1 MKMIKIFRKLAF
13 LSVVALGASFLFSC
27 NNEEPQPD
35 GPKVD
40 DTLPHVVLS
49 SSIINVPCDGGEFEV
64 GYTIENP
71 LVGVDILAVSDQKWV
86 NNFTYDNSI
95 LRFTVDFN
103 NQMESRQAT
112 VSVRYPSMESP
123 VTLTIEQAAP
133 ETQAFELET
142 AALTTMKCK
151 YRITPADKSMYYIAI
166 FEDSEY
172 FLQNEITTAEQLFK
186 DDYEYFEAAAAEN
199 GKTLE
204 EFLKLAGIVNKG
216 NVDVNKDYL
225 VPGAKYVLYA
235 YGIEFTDEGYKQV
248 SPLQHLVIETP
259 LPVLEDV
266 EVKVDVSVSRMNVSL
281 SFDPGAWKGLYN
293 FEFYA
298 ETSDFYFSEDEAVPE
313 DFTKRIASNWMWNM
327 YDLLDKYYTVDEVV
341 SMYCFQGKR
350 KYSQDLTPD
359 TKYIVVT
366 YAVADY
372 EGMPQ
377 LVSEPT
383 VEHFTT
389 GKL

>member
-1 MKMIKIFRKLAF
+1 MTKIFRKLAF
-13 LSVVALGASFLFSC
+13 LSVVALGATLLYSC
-27 NNEEPQPD
+27 EDSEPKPQEPPMEE
-35 GPKVD
+35 
-40 DTLPHVVLS
+40 TLPHVVLS
-49 SSIINVPCDGGEFEV
+49 NTAVSVPYDGGEFEV

-86 NNFTYDNSI
+86 NNFTYDGSM

-103 NQMESRQAT
+103 NSMQSREAN

-133 ETQAFELET
+133 ESQAFKLET
-142 AALTTMKCK
+142 SELTTLACK
-151 YRITPADKSMYYIAI
+151 YRVTPNDANVYYMAL
-166 FEDSEY
+166 FEDSQY
-172 FLQNEITTAEQLFK
+172 FAENEITTAEELFK
-186 DDYEYFEAAAAEN
+186 DDYEYFTAAAAEN
-199 GKTLE
+199 NLSPE
-204 EFLKLAGIVNKG
+204 QFLKLAGIVNKG
-216 NVDVNKDYL
+216 NISVNEEYL
-225 VPGAKYVLYA
+225 VPGHKYVLYV
-235 YGIEFTDEGYKQV
+235 YGIEFTEDGYKQV

-259 LPVLEDV
+259 LPELEDV

-281 SFDPGAWKGLYN
+281 SLDPGTWKGLYN

-298 ETSDFYFSEDEAVPE
+298 ETSGLYFSEGEAVPE

-327 YDLLDKYYTVDEVV
+327 YELLDKYYTVDEVI

-359 TKYIVVT
+359 TKYIVVA
-366 YAVADY
+366 YAVADCD
-372 EGMPQ
+372 GMPQ

-383 VEHFTT
+383 VTHFTT
-389 GKL
+389 GK

>member
-1 MKMIKIFRKLAF
+1 MTKIFRKLAF

-27 NNEEPQPD
+27 DNEEPQPD

-40 DTLPHVVLS
+40 DTLPHVVLDVS
-49 SSIINVPCDGGEFEV
+49 VISVPCDGGEFEV

-86 NNFTYDNSI
+86 NNFTYDGSM

-142 AALTTMKCK
+142 SELTTLACK
-151 YRITPADKSMYYIAI
+151 YRVTPNDANVYYMAL
-166 FEDSEY
+166 FEDSQY
-172 FLQNEITTAEQLFK
+172 FAENEITTAEELFK
-186 DDYEYFEAAAAEN
+186 DDYEYFTAAAAEN
-199 GKTLE
+199 NLSPE
-204 EFLKLAGIVNKG
+204 QFLKLAGIVNKG
-216 NVDVNKDYL
+216 NISVNEEYL
-225 VPGAKYVLYA
+225 VPGHKYVLYV
-235 YGIEFTDEGYKQV
+235 YGIEFTEDGYKQV

-259 LPVLEDV
+259 LPELEDV

-298 ETSDFYFSEDEAVPE
+298 ETSDLYFPEGEAVPE

-327 YDLLDKYYTVDEVV
+327 YDLLDKYYTEDEVI

-359 TKYIVVT
+359 TKYIVVA
-366 YAVADY
+366 YAVADCD
-372 EGMPQ
+372 GMPQ

-383 VEHFTT
+383 VTHFTT

>member
-1 MKMIKIFRKLAF
+1 MTKIFRKLAF
-13 LSVVALGASFLFSC
+13 LSVVALGATLLYSC
-27 NNEEPQPD
+27 EDSEPKPQEPPVEE
-35 GPKVD
+35 
-40 DTLPHVVLS
+40 TLPHVVLS
-49 SSIINVPCDGGEFEV
+49 NTTVSVPYDGGEFEV

-86 NNFTYDNSI
+86 NNFTYDGSM

-103 NQMESRQAT
+103 NSMQSREAN

-133 ETQAFELET
+133 ESQAFKLET
-142 AALTTMKCK
+142 SELTTLACK
-151 YRITPADKSMYYIAI
+151 YRVTPNDANVYYMAL
-166 FEDSEY
+166 FEDSQY
-172 FLQNEITTAEQLFK
+172 FAENEITTAEELFK
-186 DDYEYFEAAAAEN
+186 DDYEYFTAAAAEN
-199 GKTLE
+199 NLSPE
-204 EFLKLAGIVNKG
+204 QFLKLAGIVNKG
-216 NVDVNKDYL
+216 NISVNEEYL
-225 VPGAKYVLYA
+225 VPGHKYVLYV
-235 YGIEFTDEGYKQV
+235 YGIEFTEDGYKQV

-259 LPVLEDV
+259 LPELEDV

-281 SFDPGAWKGLYN
+281 SLDPGTWKGLYN

-298 ETSDFYFSEDEAVPE
+298 ETSDLYFSEGEAVPE

-327 YDLLDKYYTVDEVV
+327 YDLLDKYYTVDEVI

-359 TKYIVVT
+359 TKYIVVA
-366 YAVADY
+366 YAVADCD
-372 EGMPQ
+372 GMPQ

-383 VEHFTT
+383 VTHFTT
-389 GKL
+389 GK

>member
-1 MKMIKIFRKLAF
+1 MTKIFRKLAF
-13 LSVVALGASFLFSC
+13 LSVVALGATLLYSC
-27 NNEEPQPD
+27 EDSEPKPQEPPMEE
-35 GPKVD
+35 
-40 DTLPHVVLS
+40 TLPHVVLS
-49 SSIINVPCDGGEFEV
+49 NTAVSVPYDGGEFEV

-86 NNFTYDNSI
+86 NNFTYDGSM

-103 NQMESRQAT
+103 NSMQSREAN

-133 ETQAFELET
+133 ESQAFKLE
-142 AALTTMKCK
+142 ASELTTLACK
-151 YRITPADKSMYYIAI
+151 YRVTPNDANVYYMAL
-166 FEDSEY
+166 FEDSQY
-172 FLQNEITTAEQLFK
+172 FAENEITSAEELFK
-186 DDYEYFEAAAAEN
+186 DDYEYFTAAAAEN
-199 GKTLE
+199 NLSPE
-204 EFLKLAGIVNKG
+204 QFLKLAGIVNKG
-216 NVDVNKDYL
+216 NISVNEEYL
-225 VPGAKYVLYA
+225 VPGHKYVLYV
-235 YGIEFTDEGYKQV
+235 YGIEFTEDGYKQV

-259 LPVLEDV
+259 LPELEDV

-281 SFDPGAWKGLYN
+281 SLDPGTWKGLYN

-298 ETSDFYFSEDEAVPE
+298 ETSGLYFSEGEAVPE

-327 YDLLDKYYTVDEVV
+327 YDLLDKYYTVDEVI

-359 TKYIVVT
+359 TKYIVVA
-366 YAVADY
+366 YAMADCD
-372 EGMPQ
+372 GMPQ

-383 VEHFTT
+383 VTHFTT
-389 GKL
+389 GK